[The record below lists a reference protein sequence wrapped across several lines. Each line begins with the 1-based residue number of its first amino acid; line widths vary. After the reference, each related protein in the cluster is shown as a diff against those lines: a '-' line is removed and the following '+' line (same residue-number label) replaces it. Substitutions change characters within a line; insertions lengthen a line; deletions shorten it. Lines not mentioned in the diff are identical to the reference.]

1 MKHLFQ
7 EQQDWGTETVLKA
20 IWSIVKTKSKL
31 LFLTVEWKPL
41 HRCKEGQ
48 HCKKGRCFVWVKK
61 YFVNYCIRSKSA
73 SKTWGSKPSEGGF
86 QRWEMVTWNLSDSGE
101 NWKEF
106 GRAPLCRN
114 LQSQLNLPWCFCYS
128 ASKINCKDMLS
139 KQKYFS
145 NHVYHCDLITDANN
159 G

>member
-20 IWSIVKTKSKL
+20 IWSIVKLNQNYYFL
-31 LFLTVEWKPL
+31 LWNENLYI
-41 HRCKEGQ
+41 GA
-48 HCKKGRCFVWVKK
+48 KKGNIVRKVDVLYGWRNILWTAASEVNHPARCGVPNHLKVDSKGEKWSHETWVILVKTEQEFV
-61 YFVNYCIRSKSA
+61 
-73 SKTWGSKPSEGGF
+73 
-86 QRWEMVTWNLSDSGE
+86 
-101 NWKEF
+101 
-106 GRAPLCRN
+106 RAPLCRN
-114 LQSQLNLPWCFCYS
+114 LQSRLNLPWCFCYS
-128 ASKINCKDMLS
+128 ASKINSKDMLS